1 MLQPSKKCGQKP
13 TTGTY
18 LINDHPQQLKNPIL
32 MEILNQFH
40 VEFRNPRSAS
50 FSCAACRH
58 GKRPGGFFVHL
69 SEAEAHV
76 RNNYGVSED
85 IHSSI
90 NLPEARQSLR
100 PFKCKFCKSNQ
111 LFPSELNLDEH
122 IKSIHGSFF
131 ASQPARF
138 SRRICRFCFNP
149 LERDQECI
157 ECKLLIKSFS
167 QEQSNS
173 ISPNFPLK
181 ILFAICVLILAVLLG
196 LLRQ

>member
-1 MLQPSKKCGQKP
+1 M
-13 TTGTY
+13 
-18 LINDHPQQLKNPIL
+18 INDHPQQLKNPIL
-32 MEILNQFH
+32 MEILNKFH

-76 RNNYGVSED
+76 RDNYGVSED

-90 NLPEARQSLR
+90 NLPEDRQSLR

-122 IKSIHGSFF
+122 IKSMHDSFF
-131 ASQPARF
+131 ASQPTRF
-138 SRRICRFCFNP
+138 SRVCRFCFNQ

-157 ECKLLIKSFS
+157 ECKALIKSFS
-167 QEQSNS
+167 QEQSSS
-173 ISPNFPLK
+173 ISPIPMLK

>member
-1 MLQPSKKCGQKP
+1 MR
-13 TTGTY
+13 
-18 LINDHPQQLKNPIL
+18 D
-32 MEILNQFH
+32 
-40 VEFRNPRSAS
+40 
-50 FSCAACRH
+50 
-58 GKRPGGFFVHL
+58 
-69 SEAEAHV
+69 
-76 RNNYGVSED
+76 NYGVSED

-138 SRRICRFCFNP
+138 SRRICRFCFNQ

-157 ECKLLIKSFS
+157 ECKLLIKSFA
-167 QEQSNS
+167 QEQSSS
-173 ISPNFPLK
+173 ISPIPMLK
-181 ILFAICVLILAVLLG
+181 ILAICVLILAVLLG

>member
-1 MLQPSKKCGQKP
+1 M
-13 TTGTY
+13 
-18 LINDHPQQLKNPIL
+18 INDHPQQLNNPIL

-90 NLPEARQSLR
+90 NLPKDRQSLR

-131 ASQPARF
+131 ASQPTRF
-138 SRRICRFCFNP
+138 SRRICRFCLNP

-157 ECKLLIKSFS
+157 ECKLLIKSFA
-167 QEQSNS
+167 QEQSSS
-173 ISPNFPLK
+173 ISPNSPLK

-196 LLRQ
+196 QGLLRQ